1 MKNTAFLSRL
11 TAIGFILTLVFF
23 ISMACNRQPTKVI
36 EEHDP
41 IVKKLEEK
49 DSIRVIK
56 INKDSLQKAKQDK
69 INK

>member
-1 MKNTAFLSRL
+1 MRNTAFPFRL
-11 TAIGFILTLVFF
+11 TAIGLILILIFF
-23 ISMACNRQPTKVI
+23 VPMACKHQSTKLI

-41 IVKKLEEK
+41 IVKKIEEK